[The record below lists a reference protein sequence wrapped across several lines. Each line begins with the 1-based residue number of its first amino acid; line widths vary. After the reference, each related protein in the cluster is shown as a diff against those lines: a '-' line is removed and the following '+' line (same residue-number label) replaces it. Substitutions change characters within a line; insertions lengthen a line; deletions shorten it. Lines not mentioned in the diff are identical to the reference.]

1 MRTRFFLSLSL
12 VFSQCSSKKLSFF
25 FFFPPLIFKWLLD
38 IFCSQ
43 PNRLLFSYVYIS
55 NFSEIWWNTLF
66 YEHVSNFRVLFF
78 SIFLWRLFQI
88 SVSPTRLIFFALSC
102 HKLNENSFH
111 FPLLGLL
118 CRSLKYKIV
127 SNRICYLLQNNVLLF
142 FTAWE
147 CICANSFQKVWAI
160 SGHKI
165 AQDMGRKRWSL
176 FWVPAAPCHF
186 P

>member
-1 MRTRFFLSLSL
+1 MTYFVLNPTDSYSAMFISQTFQRSDEIHFFMNMYQILE
-12 VFSQCSSKKLSFF
+12 SFF
-25 FFFPPLIFKWLLD
+25 FP
-38 IFCSQ
+38 
-43 PNRLLFSYVYIS
+43 
-55 NFSEIWWNTLF
+55 
-66 YEHVSNFRVLFF
+66 
-78 SIFLWRLFQI
+78 IFLWRLFQI

>member
-1 MRTRFFLSLSL
+1 M
-12 VFSQCSSKKLSFF
+12 VAWH
-25 FFFPPLIFKWLLD
+25 I
-38 IFCSQ
+38 
-43 PNRLLFSYVYIS
+43 LFSTQQTLIQLCLYLK
-55 NFSEIWWNTLF
+55 FSEIWWNTLF

-78 SIFLWRLFQI
+78 SIFLWGLFQI

-165 AQDMGRKRWSL
+165 TQDMGRKRWSL
-176 FWVPAAPCHF
+176 LWVPATLSF
-186 P
+186 SLKDTE